1 MVPYRFA
8 RHLPSPTRI
17 ARRGLKSLLLLPP
30 IAAGGASG
38 LRPWHHGD
46 LNVVSRPFPPPEA
59 AARKPSSAAMACPTF
74 AGDEAMYG
82 LGIRIGFYL
91 LWFGSVLA
99 GWIARRDT
107 PHVRGVLLLFVAATF
122 LALVIQVGN
131 GALTAVEVYLVLLL
145 VYGAYYAYVPLYLW
159 RLASGCSPFWD
170 PSRWPRVAPGR
181 TYSAANVIL
190 LVAVTCFQ
198 LWFWT
203 AGLNSIPSTATA
215 GCPEW
220 AFFFAM
226 VQLRN
231 PLFIALNIAINV
243 VLLLCCVA
251 HLCLEVGLVRSPR
264 WLRKKVRKAR
274 KRGISGR
281 RRFNL
286 HLLHT
291 VFRVTVAALMIAA
304 VELTLQANNFAGV
317 YDAATAAQL
326 IPLVLAS
333 GLLGHILWIF
343 LIKGQGDDS
352 DSDSSSDSSVTAEGV
367 EVIVE

>member
-1 MVPYRFA
+1 
-8 RHLPSPTRI
+8 
-17 ARRGLKSLLLLPP
+17 
-30 IAAGGASG
+30 
-38 LRPWHHGD
+38 
-46 LNVVSRPFPPPEA
+46 
-59 AARKPSSAAMACPTF
+59 MACPTLT
-74 AGDEAMYG
+74 GNDRMYG

-91 LWFGSVLA
+91 LWFGTVLA
-99 GWIARRDT
+99 GWVARRDT
-107 PHVRGVLLLFVAATF
+107 PHVRGVLLLFVAAAF
-122 LALVIQVGN
+122 LSLVIQVGN

-145 VYGAYYAYVPLYLW
+145 AYGAYYAYIPLYLW

-181 TYSAANVIL
+181 TYSAVNVVL
-190 LVAVTCFQ
+190 LVAITCFQ

-203 AGLNSIPSTATA
+203 AGINNIRSTATT

-220 AFFFAM
+220 GFFFAT

-231 PLFIALNIAINV
+231 PLFVALNIVINV
-243 VLLLCCVA
+243 VLLVCCVA

-264 WLRKKVRKAR
+264 WLRKKVRKAT
-274 KRGISGR
+274 KRGIHSQ

-291 VFRVTVAALMIAA
+291 VFRVTTAGLIIAA
-304 VELTLQANNFAGV
+304 VELTLQANNVTGV
-317 YDAATAAQL
+317 YDASTAAQL
-326 IPLVLAS
+326 IPMILAS

-343 LIKGQGDDS
+343 LIKGQENDS
-352 DSDSSSDSSVTAEGV
+352 DSDSSSASSVTAEGV